1 MLNNIIVDKLR
12 IAIPTSDIIHEI
24 SERYKREK
32 DDARYKMSPEETRKE
47 LNSLKD
53 KIDALL
59 ERHLI
64 KYAAATSY
72 RHSYFRIEFN
82 PTRYKSTDWNDDVNL
97 QMIPEPIF
105 LRIFQDIEKI
115 SSVVIEKSNVV
126 ELNLTK
132 NLLLDEKVFNYTD
145 MLLNLKTAH
154 GIHPVS
160 ISSEGSKSV
169 YFSSLKRDYRDSDYI
184 GNRLIKFYD
193 KTYELRYVK
202 NKNLKKIRLREK
214 LSDANKK
221 RLGSRY
227 SEQDKTVNLEG
238 ANLLRVELTYVHSKQ
253 MSKVA
258 KSISDESEI
267 KLSVP
272 LLMEQLSGDQL
283 YNNFDT
289 FFEDEL
295 KKFIFHEEIIRDEN
309 IETVTETKAETKE
322 QKYTQIL
329 PTLQLGRDF
338 NLESAMYYF
347 LNLLETAGLNP
358 STVRDKLKKINI
370 GVVNDEFYDKLYRNL
385 FHNDSIVPNE
395 INLDLYQQI
404 QRIDERNRA
413 DGRRTL
419 SDEMNEDDELDD
431 MLARIDE

>member
-12 IAIPTSDIIHEI
+12 IAIPKSDIIYEI

-32 DDARYKMSPEETRKE
+32 NNPRYEMSDEEIRKE
-47 LNSLKD
+47 LNLIKER
-53 KIDALL
+53 IDEVL
-59 ERHLI
+59 ERHLL
-64 KYAAATSY
+64 KFAAATSY
-72 RHSYFRIEFN
+72 KHSYFRIEFN

-132 NLLLDEKVFNYTD
+132 NLLLDEEVFNYTD

-169 YFSSLKRDYRDSDYI
+169 YFSSLKRDYRDEDYI

-193 KTYELRYVK
+193 KTYELKYVK
-202 NKNLKKIRLREK
+202 GKNLTRIKLRDPLNETGKKK
-214 LSDANKK
+214 
-221 RLGSRY
+221 LGSRY
-227 SEQDKTVNLEG
+227 SESTNTVNLEG

-253 MSKVA
+253 ISKVA
-258 KSISDESEI
+258 KSISAESEI

-272 LLMEQLSGDQL
+272 LMMQQLSQKKL
-283 YNNFDT
+283 YKHFDD
-289 FFEDEL
+289 FFEEEL
-295 KKFIFHEEIIRDEN
+295 KKFIFYEEIIQNKNRDSGATTEEN
-309 IETVTETKAETKE
+309 KKE
-322 QKYTQIL
+322 QKHTQIL

-347 LNLLETAGLNP
+347 LNLLETAGLN
-358 STVRDKLKKINI
+358 SNTVRDKLKKINAGI
-370 GVVNDEFYDKLYRNL
+370 VSNEFYNKLYKNL
-385 FHNDSIVPNE
+385 FHNDSIIPNE

-404 QRIDERNRA
+404 QKIDEKNRA
-413 DGRRTL
+413 DGRILL
-419 SDEMNEDDELDD
+419 SDEIDIDDELDD
-431 MLARIDE
+431 IFA